1 MFILFLLIFKAWI
14 LNTEY
19 LIQIRIKSSRYYIT
33 KAASETLAFVFALVN
48 IKVSVCKHTALLPI
62 YNFKKVTIAPVLLYV
77 TLCLSYAF
85 QSFVALCCE
94 ERHGKE
100 INFSTVIVA

>member
-14 LNTEY
+14 LNIEY

-48 IKVSVCKHTALLPI
+48 IKVSECKHTALLPK
-62 YNFKKVTIAPVLLYV
+62 YNCNKVATTPVLH
-77 TLCLSYAF
+77 YAVSAHSSRLLHRVESRELVRKLIF
-85 QSFVALCCE
+85 L
-94 ERHGKE
+94 
-100 INFSTVIVA
+100 IVA